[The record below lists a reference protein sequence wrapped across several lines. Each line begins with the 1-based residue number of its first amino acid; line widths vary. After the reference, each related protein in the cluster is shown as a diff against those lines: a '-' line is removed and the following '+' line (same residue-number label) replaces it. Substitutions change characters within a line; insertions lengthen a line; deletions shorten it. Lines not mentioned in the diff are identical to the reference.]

1 MTYRVKP
8 VTLVLFNDFHDMIT
22 TTLTMVL
29 VLNALKISFTSKP
42 GTPDLIV
49 ETAELVYAHIE
60 TNDLNVLTSNTLTSK
75 HDNVSLNVILILK

>member
-8 VTLVLFNDFHDMIT
+8 VTSVLFNDFHDMIT

-29 VLNALKISFTSKP
+29 VLNVLKTSFTSKP

-49 ETAELVYAHIE
+49 ETAEVTCVHTE
-60 TNDLNVLTSNTLTSK
+60 TNDLDALTSNTLTSK
-75 HDNVSLNVILILK
+75 HDNVSLNVMLILK